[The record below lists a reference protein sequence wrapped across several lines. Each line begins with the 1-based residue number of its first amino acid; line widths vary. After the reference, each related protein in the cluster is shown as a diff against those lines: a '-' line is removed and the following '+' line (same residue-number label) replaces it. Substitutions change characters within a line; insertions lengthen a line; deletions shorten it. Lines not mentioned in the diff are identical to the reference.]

1 MKNKD
6 YSKWHWKIYRWFRW
20 EAKYLPHRFATGCKN
35 LWKWFPVIWKDRDY
49 DHDFIFEILKFKLN
63 NMANRFEQTNLFVDS
78 TKQASKIR
86 TCVRLIQKIQ
96 DDDYTSE
103 MHEYWDT
110 KMRIER
116 IKNSTNHSLEF
127 DDTRNDLHLY
137 LAKYLNDVRRALK
150 SSYLKDRENP
160 SIKQIAI
167 VVSRLR
173 EQRAKSLLFKIMDR
187 NIMSWWD

>member
-1 MKNKD
+1 MSNKD
-6 YSKWHWKIYRWFRW
+6 YSKWHWKVYRWFRW
-20 EAKYLPHRFATGCKN
+20 EAKYFPHRFVTGIKN

-63 NMANRFEQTNLFVDS
+63 NMANRFEQTNRFVDS

-96 DDDYTSE
+96 DDDYSSE

-110 KMRIER
+110 KMRVER
-116 IKNSTNHSLEF
+116 VKGSTNHSLEF
-127 DDTRNDLHLY
+127 DDIRDDLHLY
-137 LAKYLNDVRRALK
+137 LAKYPNDVRRALK
-150 SSYLKDRENP
+150 SSYLKDKEN
-160 SIKQIAI
+160 SSNKQIAI

-173 EQRAKSLLFKIMDR
+173 EDRAKTLLFKIMNK
-187 NIMSWWD
+187 NIFSWWD

>member
-1 MKNKD
+1 MSNK
-6 YSKWHWKIYRWFRW
+6 YNKWYWPIYKWFRW
-20 EAKYLPHRFATGCKN
+20 EAKYFPHRFATGIKN
-35 LWKWFPVIWKDRDY
+35 LWKWFTVVWKDRDF

-63 NMANRFEQTNLFVDS
+63 NVATRMDKTNRFVDS
-78 TKQASKIR
+78 AKQASKIK

-96 DDDYTSE
+96 DDYYGSE
-103 MHEYWDT
+103 MHKYWDT

-137 LAKYLNDVRRALK
+137 LAKYPNDTRRALK
-150 SSYLKDRENP
+150 SNYLKDINDP

-167 VVSRLR
+167 VVSRIR
-173 EQRAKSLLFKIMDR
+173 EDRAKTLLF
-187 NIMSWWD
+187 NIVNKNIFSWWD